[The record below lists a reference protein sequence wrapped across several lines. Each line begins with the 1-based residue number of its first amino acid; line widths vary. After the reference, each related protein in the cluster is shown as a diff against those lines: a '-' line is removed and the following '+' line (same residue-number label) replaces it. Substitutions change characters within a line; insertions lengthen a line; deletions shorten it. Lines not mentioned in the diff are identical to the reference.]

1 MVHRLGPAPQGEP
14 RGRACYVRSMRW
26 LSPLDDEPAAS
37 AWLAGP
43 RVDGAIARASAAVL
57 AARGGALRAHGLTH
71 VLAELHGPSVASH
84 AVIDRSAF
92 EGAPAPFDE
101 VLAAL
106 THARSFGLAPIV
118 LSRVGRSNAR
128 VLRELGALVRRLGAV
143 RWILL
148 LPWHP
153 PALVPPQLPR
163 AALSMPFALEAAQR
177 TTAAGTPS
185 VLVGAPLCLV
195 GPLSALAAPGAGAGG
210 GPCDGCAARSRCG
223 GLGAGYS
230 DLFGHAELRALAAM
244 PTLAA
249 DPLTELV
256 LSGLPSA

>member
-1 MVHRLGPAPQGEP
+1 
-14 RGRACYVRSMRW
+14 MRW
-26 LSPLDDEPAAS
+26 LSCLDDGPTRD

-43 RVDGAIARASAAVL
+43 RLDGLIARASAALL

-71 VLAELHGPSVASH
+71 VLAELHGPSAPSH
-84 AVIDRSAF
+84 AVTVRSAF
-92 EGAPAPFDE
+92 DGTPPSFDE

-106 THARSFGLAPIV
+106 THARTVGLAPVV
-118 LSRVGRSNAR
+118 LTRVGRSNAR
-128 VLRELGALVRRLGAV
+128 VLRELGALVTRLGAV

-153 PALVPPQLPR
+153 PALAPPQLTR
-163 AALSMPFALEAAQR
+163 AALTLPFALDAAQR

-195 GPLSALAAPGAGAGG
+195 GPLTSLAHPGRGAEGR
-210 GPCDGCAARSRCG
+210 PCDGCAARPGCA
-223 GLGAGYS
+223 GLGAAYS
-230 DLFGHAELRALAAM
+230 SLFGHGELRALPAM
-244 PTLAA
+244 PALAA

-256 LSGLPSA
+256 LGGLPSA